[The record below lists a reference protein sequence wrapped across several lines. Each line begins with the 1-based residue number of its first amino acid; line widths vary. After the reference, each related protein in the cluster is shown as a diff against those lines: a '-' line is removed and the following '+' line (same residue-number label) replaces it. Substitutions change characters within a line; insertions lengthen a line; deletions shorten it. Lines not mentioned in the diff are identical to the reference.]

1 MQNRM
6 PMNVFSPPVRILI
19 AKVGLDGHDRGA
31 KYIAQALR
39 DRGYEVIYTGIRRS
53 VDDVVEAAI
62 QEDVRFLGVSMLS
75 GGHNELLP
83 KVVRRL
89 EERGGADIV
98 VFAGGIIPQAD
109 IPFLASH
116 GVRRVFGP
124 GTTTDDIVAF
134 LRTHLHD

>member
-1 MQNRM
+1 
-6 PMNVFSPPVRILI
+6 MNAPPTPVRILI

-39 DRGYEVIYTGIRRS
+39 DRGYEVIYTGIRKS
-53 VDDVVEAAI
+53 VEDVVEAAI
-62 QEDVRFLGVSMLS
+62 QEDVRFLGISMLS

-89 EERGGADIV
+89 AERGGTDII
-98 VFAGGIIPQAD
+98 VFAGGIIPEAD
-109 IPFLASH
+109 IPFLAAH

-124 GTTTDDIVAF
+124 GTTTDDIDAF
-134 LRTHLHD
+134 LLASVHD

>member
-1 MQNRM
+1 
-6 PMNVFSPPVRILI
+6 MNAPQAPVRVLI

-62 QEDVRFLGVSMLS
+62 QEDVRFLGISMLS

-89 EERGGADIV
+89 EERGGNDII
-98 VFAGGIIPQAD
+98 VFAGGIIPLAD
-109 IPFLASH
+109 IPFLTSH
-116 GVRRVFGP
+116 GVHRVFGP
-124 GTTTDDIVAF
+124 GTTTDDIDTF
-134 LRTHLHD
+134 LRTCLHD